1 MRFQKIPYY
10 LRKSI
15 DEIIQDARQNIT
27 IHYITSR
34 GHGGQNINKVAT
46 CCQITDHNDYS
57 QYFFEPIKFEIPES
71 KVIKCMDQRSAHQNG
86 VIAIKRWEKAV
97 KEFLERPIKKSE
109 TTHWEKDIQD
119 NNQMLSEEKSWA
131 KVFQHPTPENN
142 FEILRKRRKTSSK
155 S

>member
-15 DEIIQDARQNIT
+15 DEIVRDARQNIT

-34 GHGGQNINKVAT
+34 GHGGQNVNKVST
-46 CCQITDHNDYS
+46 CCQITDHNDYA
-57 QYFFEPIKFEIPES
+57 QYFFEPIKFDIPEA

-97 KEFLERPIKKSE
+97 KEFLEKPLKKSE
-109 TTHWEKDIQD
+109 IVNWETDIVE
-119 NNQMLSEEKSWA
+119 NNHKKSEEKTWE
-131 KVFQHPTPENN
+131 KVFHHPTPENN
-142 FEILRKRRKTSSK
+142 FEILRNKKNLVKK